1 MGWLASSMHHSGEVM
16 SLLATTYTQL
26 ELPVSKNALLYL
38 HWVAKGQIMQRSGP
52 ALHFWRAES
61 VGWTAAS
68 LQGSRV
74 PIPVVWRVV
83 RVVGNHRLNS
93 AGFWM
98 EDILG
103 QLWWSDEI
111 VQ

>member
-1 MGWLASSMHHSGEVM
+1 MYEVVKHSNWRPLIV
-16 SLLATTYTQL
+16 LLF
-26 ELPVSKNALLYL
+26 L

-52 ALHFWRAES
+52 VWHFWRAES
-61 VGWTAAS
+61 VGWTATS

-83 RVVGNHRLNS
+83 RVEGTHRLIS

-98 EDILG
+98 KGIRLFEMSQVCAKI
-103 QLWWSDEI
+103 Q
-111 VQ
+111 